1 MLAMVVFLCGG
12 SISYAQRSVSAQ
24 RITEPIT
31 LDGELKE
38 AFWNSVPIADSFVIN
53 YPTPGL
59 PANCRTTVQM
69 AYDDQAVYFGVL
81 LHDVPPDSVLS
92 ILSQRDDFGNADWFG
107 ILIDPYG
114 AGQNGFAFAVTAA
127 GVELDAIINKDEQD
141 FTWNAVWKSKVVLTA
156 DGWSLEMRI
165 PLSQL
170 RFPKQSIQTW
180 RINFQ
185 RQVRRRRGM
194 AVSSAVWNGH
204 EIRTQRSVHA
214 GCDIGS
220 RFRSNSFRPVGIES
234 FAF

>member
-81 LHDVPPDSVLS
+81 LHDVTPDSVLS

-107 ILIDPYG
+107 FHYR
-114 AGQNGFAFAVTAA
+114 NCVSR
-127 GVELDAIINKDEQD
+127 
-141 FTWNAVWKSKVVLTA
+141 SKVFKHGGSIFSDKLAGDVKC
-156 DGWSLEMRI
+156 RI
-165 PLSQL
+165 GRRLIQLFMVKSRNRDMSQ
-170 RFPKQSIQTW
+170 
-180 RINFQ
+180 
-185 RQVRRRRGM
+185 G
-194 AVSSAVWNGH
+194 
-204 EIRTQRSVHA
+204 
-214 GCDIGS
+214 
-220 RFRSNSFRPVGIES
+220 
-234 FAF
+234 